1 MTTATTP
8 ELMALLRRHYI
19 KPGAPLPGGVF
30 LEEVGWNGGAG
41 SGRVDA
47 LYVGLTGSSGR
58 QLVGHEVKVSRAD
71 WLAELRKPGKADEW
85 ADQCHAWYLVTLP
98 GVVFEGELPAGWG
111 LMFPGKSKTRMHIET
126 PARRYPDRTPSWD
139 AMRSIVGRQDSL
151 RAQAIAEGQSEAYR
165 KAVADADARVE
176 LIVAARLR
184 GTAADGATVD
194 ELERYRRALGRL
206 VDAET
211 GWPRDGIT
219 AERLADL
226 AALVAGSRDLRTA
239 AEDLRRPYMAAG
251 TAAMRQAADAFDAAV
266 VELVDNVT
274 RAHAREASKV

>member
-19 KPGAPLPGGVF
+19 KPSTPLPGGVF

-47 LYVGLTGSSGR
+47 LYIGLTGSSGR

-111 LMFPGKSKTRMHIET
+111 LMFPGKSKTRMHVET

-139 AMRSIVGRQDSL
+139 AMRSIIGRQDSL
-151 RAQAIAEGQSEAYR
+151 RAQAIADGTRSAYASAR
-165 KAVADADARVE
+165 AELEQTVDARV
-176 LIVAARLR
+176 AQRLR
-184 GTAADGATVD
+184 DTPVDGDAAL

-206 VDAET
+206 VDTEP

-239 AEDLRRPYMAAG
+239 AEDLRRPYLAAD
-251 TAAMRQAADAFDAAV
+251 TAAMRQAADTFDAAV
-266 VELVDNVT
+266 AELVDNVT
-274 RAHAREASKV
+274 RAHAREMSEA